1 MNNKYFYD
9 GDMLRKNVAIF
20 ALSISTIFLFVSS
33 GSNAHGYISSP
44 KSRVI
49 MCKENNIETPTLP
62 ACIAAK
68 AAGNEGLYT
77 PQEVSVGGVKDD
89 HRNYIP
95 DGKLCSVGRAN
106 LAGMDLNRTDWP
118 ATKVSPG
125 STPFT

>member
-1 MNNKYFYD
+1 
-9 GDMLRKNVAIF
+9 
-20 ALSISTIFLFVSS
+20 
-33 GSNAHGYISSP
+33 
-44 KSRVI
+44 
-49 MCKENNIETPTLP
+49 MCKENNVETPTLP

-77 PQEVSVGGVKDD
+77 PQEVSIGGVKDD

-125 STPFT
+125 SAQFIWTITAAHKTKYFRYYITRQGHDLTQPLKWDDLELMGRLIVHLISHTQ

>member
-1 MNNKYFYD
+1 MNNNYCY
-9 GDMLRKNVAIF
+9 GSNLLRKKVAIF
-20 ALSISTIFLFVSS
+20 ALVLGSVSLFVSLDAS
-33 GSNAHGYISSP
+33 AHGYISSP

-49 MCKENNIETPTLP
+49 MCKENGVENPTLP

-95 DGKLCSVGRAN
+95 DGKL
-106 LAGMDLNRTDWP
+106 
-118 ATKVSPG
+118 
-125 STPFT
+125 